1 MPFTFPSRT
10 ARWRTFW
17 IVSLCA
23 LAPLLRAQDS
33 ATEEEN
39 DSALAGTAQALESL
53 IDRLPDLLD
62 LGLPGFARTGAVQ
75 LIARPRFGDLLH
87 EDYFRL
93 PVGVRVQALEHW
105 EIRSEARTYF
115 THGLRDSA
123 GYGLY
128 EVQAG
133 VKREWP
139 ITEQTG
145 WASGVDFVTAVSRP
159 PPGITDGMRHWVPY
173 ISNSFDLMPSKDVL
187 GFATLSADLI
197 SRTSLPPDFRKN
209 QLRQDSLMLTV
220 GAARDFARFR
230 VIVAASIGDTTL
242 LSSSSEQ
249 VYALRP
255 SIVIPILK
263 RKDNT
268 ARAQLTFGG
277 RAVWGPD
284 GSDFGV
290 NTSVRVDLR
299 YNAGRKR

>member
-1 MPFTFPSRT
+1 MPLMLSSRA

-17 IVSLCA
+17 IISVCA
-23 LAPLLRAQDS
+23 FAPLLHGQDAAAESESDS
-33 ATEEEN
+33 AI
-39 DSALAGTAQALESL
+39 AGTAQALESL

-105 EIRSEARTYF
+105 EVRTEARTYF
-115 THGLRDSA
+115 THGFGDPA

-139 ITEQTG
+139 RTQETG
-145 WASGVDFVTAVSRP
+145 WAAGVDFVTAVSRP
-159 PPGITDGMRHWVPY
+159 PPGITDGLRHWVPY
-173 ISNSFDLMPSKDVL
+173 VSNSFELMPTKGVL
-187 GFATLSADLI
+187 GFATLSADFI
-197 SRTSLPPDFRKN
+197 SRTSLQPDFRTN
-209 QLRQDSLMLTV
+209 QLRQDSLMVTV

-230 VIVAASIGDTTL
+230 VIVAASVADTTL
-242 LSSSSEQ
+242 LSSTSEQ
-249 VYALRP
+249 TVALRP
-255 SIVIPILK
+255 SVVIPVLK
-263 RKDNT
+263 RKDNS

-284 GSDFGV
+284 GWDFGV

-299 YNAGRKR
+299 YNAGRKP